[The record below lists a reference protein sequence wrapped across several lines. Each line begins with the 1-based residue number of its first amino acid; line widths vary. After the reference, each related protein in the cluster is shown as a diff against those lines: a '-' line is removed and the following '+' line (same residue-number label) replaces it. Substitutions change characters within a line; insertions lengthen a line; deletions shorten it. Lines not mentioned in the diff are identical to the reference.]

1 MRLRADSRWPW
12 LAYLGIYF
20 FPWLMRDPR
29 PVELAAS
36 AVLLPTFLL
45 LYFLGHRRDPRV
57 RLLCSAGM
65 AVLAFVGIPW
75 MSTSSLF
82 LGYAAAG
89 LGWLRPLSW
98 ALRSLAVLL
107 LCAVLAWWVFG
118 FPGVQLF
125 PALFFS
131 GMTGFACVLSAESAA
146 RERALVAAQGN
157 VKRLATLAER
167 ERIARDMHDLLGHQL
182 SVVAVKADLA
192 AKLIGSDPEAA
203 RAELRD
209 IQGMTREALHE
220 VRLAVDGMKQ
230 ASLTGE
236 LERAERAL
244 QASNVELEKTVQV
257 KTLPPHL
264 ERGVALVLREAVTNV
279 IRHAGAAR
287 CRVTLRWVQEEALE
301 LEVRDDGTGGGGRE
315 GHGVQGMRERVR
327 ELGGGLAL
335 EQGPN
340 GTRLLATFPR
350 AGQVAS

>member
-1 MRLRADSRWPW
+1 
-12 LAYLGIYF
+12 
-20 FPWLMRDPR
+20 
-29 PVELAAS
+29 
-36 AVLLPTFLL
+36 
-45 LYFLGHRRDPRV
+45 
-57 RLLCSAGM
+57 
-65 AVLAFVGIPW
+65 
-75 MSTSSLF
+75 
-82 LGYAAAG
+82 
-89 LGWLRPLSW
+89 
-98 ALRSLAVLL
+98 
-107 LCAVLAWWVFG
+107 
-118 FPGVQLF
+118 
-125 PALFFS
+125 
-131 GMTGFACVLSAESAA
+131 
-146 RERALVAAQGN
+146 
-157 VKRLATLAER
+157 RLATLAER